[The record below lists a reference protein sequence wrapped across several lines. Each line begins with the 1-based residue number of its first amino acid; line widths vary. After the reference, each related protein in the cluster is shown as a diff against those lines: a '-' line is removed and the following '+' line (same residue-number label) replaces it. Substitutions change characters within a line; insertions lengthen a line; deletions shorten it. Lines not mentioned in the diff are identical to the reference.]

1 MYDDGTSCHE
11 SSGISEQEIEN
22 AISAG
27 KLVVCSFITMHGG
40 DILTTELMASSVL
53 GPYPVFTGT
62 CRTSSGLLA
71 VKVTYDEENSTAQQE
86 MWSVERTYIPSG
98 NTLSE
103 PVTYSQ
109 LLSKISN
116 SQLVT
121 GKSYRITDYV
131 TTTAKANTSSA
142 GHAFD
147 LVVTAI
153 DVNKL
158 DCRASAVLHSEDTY
172 FSTAGA
178 DLGKWQIWYDVV
190 NDANKY
196 EWADSTNGKG
206 VIYRMIDEWGNE
218 CPYDFKNMLFT
229 KVNVYSAAYTF
240 NKFASGDASN
250 MDHSLNGTYCHGN
263 KIKAAISNLR
273 TLNFIVFL
281 NGSTT
286 SYCENNTFENN
297 CSNNTLGNNCSNN
310 TFGKNCSNNTFEGN
324 CIYNR
329 IGGNCI
335 GINVGAG
342 GQFNTFGDSC
352 QNIKFGNVCSYN
364 KIGEN
369 CSAIVFG
376 DTSGNSGDRIRDVI
390 IENGN
395 IYIRVFCENSG
406 YAELRNIFIA
416 QGCSG
421 TSSAYTEI
429 STIERNL
436 AYRTTVG
443 RDSSGNIRIYN
454 EDDPASAPPI
464 TIDTELSETSTNP
477 VQNKA
482 INVLTR
488 KLWDKVDI
496 VPRLDNEYVRRNLY
510 IVSSTNNKWGG
521 TSTSNYKHW
530 IVPVDNMREVIITA
544 NANTAQAYSFFKS
557 YSTPVSG
564 STPDYATGYSGIKG
578 VSAGETLKITV
589 PNDAEYLYINTGNNG
604 AGKAAHI
611 YLTGVGIT
619 EHDGSGN
626 GFVKD
631 DGSIDYNEY
640 LTLATC
646 PQEVYICQYANDG
659 MSNGV
664 TVNDIMTAYN
674 AGKLVY
680 CELKYEH
687 NSTILNAMLHLS
699 NADNSQPVFVGIDKH
714 SGDTTIYILKYDSG
728 EEVWNLNTEIIGQS
742 VLPSIEDNADKALFV
757 NSSGNGVEWRDVSS
771 GGASSVTS
779 VIPSGTVSGTA
790 ATSKKVTI
798 SSVTAL
804 TDGTMIRVK
813 NNDYR
818 STVNCTLN
826 LNELGAKP
834 IYIYRAGTW
843 ARMTNEWAASFTY
856 LLVYNTRNSSSGRWD
871 VIGRIPT
878 DTEQG
883 FGMFTCD
890 TAAAT
895 VAKTATSSST
905 YKYNLNTN
913 SFVCVKFTN
922 AVPAN
927 ATLSIDDTTAKSIRY
942 RGAAIT
948 DNVIKAGDA
957 ATFVYDGTYY
967 QLISIDR
974 WGIKDWVLDDI
985 NDVSIDTPAEGQI
998 LEFDGNNWTNVDS
1011 KILVCNAKLHEGSVN
1026 SVQYVLDVSPKTIHD
1041 AVLAGKSVVVTPFT
1055 EHETHGEVVYSYR
1068 FGSMYKYNNTNTPPV
1083 DYMEFVSA
1091 AALDHSGAVLI
1102 CDVRYEDWDD
1112 ADRALWTLHSIN
1124 DNNTGIPKHY
1134 INVENG
1140 TRDCPIYATGTQFKI
1155 RNYIVDNT
1163 NNSSEV
1169 TVGILFPQS
1178 GYAGL
1183 ESNYYFGPS
1192 GTNQMV
1198 VAAGACAKFS
1208 VELYSALVNNSER
1221 LYYCVTRDDINKEI
1235 ILIPSGN

>member
-1 MYDDGTSCHE
+1 MYDDGTSCYE
-11 SSGISEQEIEN
+11 SSGKSEQEIEN

-27 KLVVCSFITMHGG
+27 KLVVCSFITMHSG

-62 CRTSSGLLA
+62 CRTPSGLLA
-71 VKVTYDEENSTAQQE
+71 IKVTYDEENSTAQQE
-86 MWSVERTYIPSG
+86 LWSVERTYIPSG

-103 PVTYSQ
+103 LVTYSQ

-116 SQLVT
+116 SQLVA

-158 DCRASAVLHSEDTY
+158 DCRASAVLHSGDTY
-172 FSTAGA
+172 FSTTGA

-310 TFGKNCSNNTFEGN
+310 TFGKNCSNNTFGGN

-376 DTSGNSGDRIRDVI
+376 DTSGNGGDRIRDVI

-429 STIERNL
+429 STIARNL

-464 TIDTELSETSTNP
+464 TIDPALSETSTNP

-488 KLWDKVDI
+488 KLWYKVDI
-496 VPRLDNEYVRRNLY
+496 VSRLGNEYPTTRNY
-510 IVSSTNNKWGG
+510 IVSGHWTSSTV
-521 TSTSNYKHW
+521 YKHW
-530 IVPVDNMREVIITA
+530 AVPVNGLRAAIITA
-544 NANTAQAYSFFKS
+544 NSSQSAIVTFLKTYN
-557 YSTPVSG
+557 STSG
-564 STPDYATGYSGIKG
+564 TPDYATGYSGNSSID
-578 VSAGETLKITV
+578 AGNTRIFNV
-589 PNDAEYLYINTGNNG
+589 PEDANWMIVMTGSSN
-604 AGKAAHI
+604 ARKPSHI
-611 YLTGVGIT
+611 YLTGVGVT
-619 EHDGSGN
+619 EHNGNGN

-631 DGSIDYNEY
+631 DGLIDYNEY

-680 CELKYEH
+680 CELKYEYD
-687 NSTILNAMLHLS
+687 STILNVMLHLS

-714 SGDTTIYILKYDSG
+714 NGGDTTIYILKYDSG
-728 EEVWNLNTEIIGQS
+728 EEGWNLNTEIIGQS

-771 GGASSVTS
+771 VGSSSVTS

-790 ATSKKVTI
+790 ATNKLVSI
-798 SSVTAL
+798 SSVTTL

-813 NNDYR
+813 NNATR
-818 STVNCTLN
+818 SDGNVTLN
-826 LNELGAKP
+826 LNSLGAKP
-834 IYIYRAGTW
+834 IYLYRAGTV
-843 ARMTNEWAASFTY
+843 ARMTDEWPASVT
-856 LLVYNTRNSSSGRWD
+856 LVLVYNTRNTQSGRWD
-871 VIGRIPT
+871 VIGLIPHN
-878 DTEQG
+878 TENG
-883 FGMFTCD
+883 FGMFSCD

-895 VAKTATSSST
+895 VAKTAANTST
-905 YKYNLNTN
+905 HHYNLNIN

-927 ATLSIDDTTAKSIRY
+927 STLSIDDTTAKPIGY

-985 NDVSIDTPAEGQI
+985 NDVSIDTPTDGQI

-1011 KILVCNAKLHEGSVN
+1011 KILVCTAKLYEGSVN

-1083 DYMEFVSA
+1083 YYMEFVSA

-1163 NNSSEV
+1163 DNSSAV
-1169 TVGILFPQS
+1169 TVAILFPQS